1 MPDIFHKN
9 DSSSVS
15 SAWMIF
21 LKLLCKLE
29 YTEVHNL
36 RVRLGKRYTVTASAN
51 RGLLRLLRNKDV
63 YLDHLG
69 YLGIT

>member
-1 MPDIFHKN
+1 MNVIYWSKYDMPDIFHKN

-21 LKLLCKLE
+21 LLCKLE

-36 RVRLGKRYTVTASAN
+36 GKR
-51 RGLLRLLRNKDV
+51 
-63 YLDHLG
+63 
-69 YLGIT
+69 